1 MNNKFFG
8 LFFVLGLAIV
18 LALTTNVLADQWY
31 EPSVPNINEMSVYVD
46 GSLAWNGYCYP
57 DPNISIDRWICYTY
71 QYAQPGL
78 DRGNTVEVKTVF
90 TSNTDLKE
98 VSVHTWVSGYSDD
111 VEAETGKFD
120 VFSGNTYSKTLELEL
135 PDDLDA
141 RDIYT
146 LYVQIE
152 QQHQLSGIDEAEI
165 DTDVQRISNSIE
177 ILSADVYGDN
187 MGKFAPGNTV
197 YADVIVKNRG
207 NYRAEDLYVRAS
219 ITELGISRTVYIG
232 DLAPVDDDD
241 DEDSQEATLSL
252 QLPANTQPGTYL
264 LQIEAYNDEVSDKT
278 TRNIVVTGSYPQQP
292 GEHQGVV
299 TVTPQVTSNE
309 VEQGK
314 GAVYSVLVANFGT
327 TAQDFVV
334 STAGTEGWATTTMTP
349 QAFTLAPGQSKLVN
363 IYVAVSEDAVE
374 AEHVFSANVKYG
386 NDMKQVNLMANVK
399 PASTTSIADLK
410 TLLMIVG
417 LVLAIVII
425 VLLAIL
431 LTKGKKEKVDAESY
445 Y

>member
-57 DPNISIDRWICYTY
+57 DPDPSIDRWICYTY

-120 VFSGNTYSKTLELEL
+120 VFSANTYSKTLQLKL
-135 PDDLDA
+135 PNDLDA

-152 QQHQLSGIDEAEI
+152 QQHSLSGIDEARI
-165 DTDVQRISNSIE
+165 DTEVQRISNSIE

-314 GAVYSVLVANFGT
+314 GAVYSLLVANFGT
-327 TAQDFVV
+327 TTQDFVV
-334 STAGTEGWATTTMTP
+334 NTAGTEGWATTTMTP

-374 AEHVFSANVKYG
+374 AEHVFSATVKYG